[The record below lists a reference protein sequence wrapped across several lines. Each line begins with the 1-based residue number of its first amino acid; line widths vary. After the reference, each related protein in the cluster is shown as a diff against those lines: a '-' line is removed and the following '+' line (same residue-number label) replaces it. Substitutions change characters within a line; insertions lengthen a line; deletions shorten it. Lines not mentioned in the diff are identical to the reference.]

1 MELKPIR
8 IKSSFNLCGALA
20 SVLLCILG
28 SANNSAALLLCTLLH
43 SENGNRTLL
52 WCGAILEATPSIC
65 LHFKPFVP
73 LFCVCAEKPEELVTK
88 PVLENLIRCK
98 KTTTTN
104 KKKPTLF
111 FSTGSERTC
120 REVTYQCLSSSV
132 FSLSQIDDLTDNSTT
147 ELLL

>member
-73 LFCVCAEKPEELVTK
+73 LFCVCVEKPEELVTK

-104 KKKPTLF
+104 KKKTHTFLF
-111 FSTGSERTC
+111 HWI
-120 REVTYQCLSSSV
+120 RENMQRGHLSV
-132 FSLSQIDDLTDNSTT
+132 FILFGVQLEPN
-147 ELLL
+147 

>member
-8 IKSSFNLCGALA
+8 IKSCFNLCGALA

-28 SANNSAALLLCTLLH
+28 SANNSAALLLRTLLH

-73 LFCVCAEKPEELVTK
+73 LFCVCAEKPQELVTK

-104 KKKPTLF
+104 KKTTLF
-111 FSTGSERTC
+111 FSTGLERTC

>member
-8 IKSSFNLCGALA
+8 IKSCFNLCGALA

-28 SANNSAALLLCTLLH
+28 SANNSAALLLRTLLH

-73 LFCVCAEKPEELVTK
+73 LFCVCAEKPQELVTK

-98 KTTTTN
+98 KNNNN
-104 KKKPTLF
+104 KQKKTH
-111 FSTGSERTC
+111 FSFPLDQREHAERS
-120 REVTYQCLSSSV
+120 LISV
-132 FSLSQIDDLTDNSTT
+132 YPLRCSA
-147 ELLL
+147 